1 MSTVFVDVDT
11 QIDFMFP
18 AGALYVPGAEKI
30 VPAIERLNRLA
41 ASRGD
46 VVISTM
52 DAHSEDDPEF
62 KGWPPHCVAGT
73 TGQAKA
79 QCTLLDRRIVVPN
92 AHVAVPIEGARQ
104 ILLEKQALDA
114 FSNVNIGELLG
125 RLHADRYV
133 VYGVV
138 TEYCVKCAAL
148 GLLRTG
154 KPVSVV
160 TDGVETLNPV
170 DSQAFFDEFQ
180 KRGGRLTTISEVCAQ

>member
-1 MSTVFVDVDT
+1 MSIVFMDVDT

-30 VPAIERLNRLA
+30 VSAIERLNRLA

-62 KGWPPHCVAGT
+62 KSWPPHCVAGT

-92 AHVAVPIEGARQ
+92 AHVDVPIEGARQ